1 MRDNGP
7 NPALT
12 SGLTQRIAM
21 MFAPDEIELV
31 SSLLTE
37 GCSSKLTRFPVLLDR
52 IRYAVLKLSGG
63 NLDELRK
70 AIRIAQRDWRD
81 ALVWAGFGQS
91 LDAHEI
97 LVARRSDRA
106 ARLAGTGSA
115 WSLLGGIHAAGR
127 SVGIDPNA
135 FLSNG
140 LPTMPGLGPT
150 AGEAGLRHAKPKA
163 KHGGHIRRTPL

>member
-1 MRDNGP
+1 MGPGDQGRADQGRELRDWQLRDNGP

-37 GCSSKLTRFPVLLDR
+37 GCSSKLTRFSVLLDR

-63 NLDELRK
+63 DLDELRK
-70 AIRIAQRDWRD
+70 AIRIAQQDWRD

-91 LDAHEI
+91 LDAHE
-97 LVARRSDRA
+97 SWWPD
-106 ARLAGTGSA
+106 G
-115 WSLLGGIHAAGR
+115 
-127 SVGIDPNA
+127 PNA
-135 FLSNG
+135 
-140 LPTMPGLGPT
+140 PPG
-150 AGEAGLRHAKPKA
+150 
-163 KHGGHIRRTPL
+163 